1 MRDYPYVCGADIH
14 SIANKEFMRFE
25 TANASKI
32 CIALDKSGVPF
43 SARYSDNEIVLTFDG
58 SYKEQVGE
66 IIEKAQSG
74 NYEAMLRE
82 LQTYGMPDSYFRL
95 LGDVAEL
102 FNTSVSALQNR
113 PQDIQLMLCKT
124 YADFWLCDNATIQR
138 ELDRII
144 TVNGRTLQ
152 DIQEYEKGKAQ
163 EKSPKIPEKS
173 TADNLPT
180 FSEIADDYFRRNTH
194 AHFTR
199 ESHKHLSE
207 IARRRQQADHENA
220 IQTEEIE
227 RRKRP

>member
-14 SIANKEFMRFE
+14 SIDNKEFMQFE

-32 CIALDKSGVPF
+32 CIALDKSGIPF
-43 SARYSDNEIVLTFDG
+43 SARYGDNEIVLTFDG
-58 SYKEQVGE
+58 SYKEQVGK

-82 LQTYGMPDSYFRL
+82 LQTYGMPDGYYRL
-95 LGDVAEL
+95 LGEVAEL
-102 FNTSVSALQNR
+102 LNTSVSALQNR

-124 YADFWLCDNATIQR
+124 YADFWLCDDVTIQR
-138 ELDRII
+138 ELDHII

-163 EKSPKIPEKS
+163 EKTPKIPEKS
-173 TADNLPT
+173 TANNLPT
-180 FSEIADDYFRRNTH
+180 FSELADDYFRRNGH

-207 IARRRQQADHENA
+207 IARRRQQADHENT